1 LMLAQ
6 VVPEAAEGG
15 PIAAIKTGDTI
26 SIDVTKRRLD
36 LELPVAEIKK
46 RLKTWRVP
54 RLRYT
59 RGVFHKYAMLISNAS
74 EGAVTD

>member
-1 LMLAQ
+1 MLAQ

-26 SIDVTKRRLD
+26 SIDVKKRRLD

-54 RLRYT
+54 GPCACLAPC
-59 RGVFHKYAMLISNAS
+59 VIMLSRIR
-74 EGAVTD
+74 